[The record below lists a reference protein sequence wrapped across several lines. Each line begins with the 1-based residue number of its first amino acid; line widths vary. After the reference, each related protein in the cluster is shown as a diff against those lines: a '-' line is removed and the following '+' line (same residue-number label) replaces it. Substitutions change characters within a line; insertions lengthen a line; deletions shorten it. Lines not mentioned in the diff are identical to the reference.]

1 MNAKFEWKKRE
12 IGDID
17 TLNFMDWSIKHF
29 PGCMMNHEG
38 SAWVHVIFY
47 KLLDFLFYAQV
58 AEGKPWFQPQSC
70 YNRW

>member
-1 MNAKFEWKKRE
+1 
-12 IGDID
+12 
-17 TLNFMDWSIKHF
+17 MDWSIKHF

-58 AEGKPWFQPQSC
+58 AVGKP
-70 YNRW
+70 